1 MDVNAWI
8 MHGYENA
15 WMVAWIMHGYENAW
29 MVAWI
34 MHGYILV
41 GNKMA
46 NIA

>member
-1 MDVNAWI
+1 MDVN
-8 MHGYENA
+8 
-15 WMVAWIMHGYENAW
+15 AWIMHGYENAW

-41 GNKMA
+41 GNEMV

>member
-8 MHGYENA
+8 MHGYEN
-15 WMVAWIMHGYENAW
+15 AWIMHGYENAW